1 MSPLLEHKH
10 YIIRASVKHTKAL
23 QDLKLIEEWMKE
35 LIHSIDMKILIDP
48 VAVYCDK
55 ENNKG
60 VTAIAAIETS
70 HLALHIWDEVDPAV
84 MQFDLYSCKQ
94 FDESIVLKSI
104 DDTFGLVEHASM
116 VLARDPFLSTNQ

>member
-23 QDLKLIEEWMKE
+23 QDLELIEEWMKE

-94 FDESIVLKSI
+94 FDESIVLQSI
-104 DDTFGLVEHASM
+104 DDTFGLV
-116 VLARDPFLSTNQ
+116 